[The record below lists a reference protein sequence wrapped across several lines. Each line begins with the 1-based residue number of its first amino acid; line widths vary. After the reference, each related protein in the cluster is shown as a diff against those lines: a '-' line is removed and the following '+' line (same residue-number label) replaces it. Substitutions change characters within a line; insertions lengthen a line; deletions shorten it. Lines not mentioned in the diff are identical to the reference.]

1 MAIVSPSSRKKV
13 DVTVFIPT
21 FNGEKYLERLLNA
34 VENQDFQGNV
44 EILIIDSGST
54 DDTLAII
61 AQHPLVRLIEIPSH
75 EFGHGKTRNLA
86 AQLAQGT
93 YIAYLSH
100 DAIPVG
106 KTWLSE
112 LVAPLDPAGLD
123 CVGVV
128 GKHFARMNCPPL
140 LKYEINGVFDACG
153 PDSGITIVDGS
164 AKTVESMSTGE
175 LFYSDVNSATRT
187 DFLLN
192 TISYRDVDYSEDL
205 AFAKDFL
212 SAGNKKAYVPSA
224 VVEHSNDVTLSEYG
238 KRVFDETLGMRK
250 VGEGRNSIS
259 WVQAKARAIRDVLKT
274 SWLIIRDKDYS
285 VAEKLRWLM
294 VNPVYVWKKWAN
306 IHRALNVNLSDTQ
319 RIERYSLEAH
329 RTNNA

>member
-1 MAIVSPSSRKKV
+1 MPLVPPGSKKKV

-21 FNGEKYLERLLNA
+21 FNGEKYLERLLSA
-34 VENQDFQGNV
+34 LESQDFSGSF
-44 EILIIDSGST
+44 EILVIDSGSS
-54 DDTLAII
+54 DQTLEII
-61 AQHPLVRLIEIPSH
+61 SQHPFVRLVDIDQS

-86 AQLAQGT
+86 AKLARGT

-106 KTWLSE
+106 SQWLAE
-112 LVAPLDPAGLD
+112 LISPLNPAGLD

-164 AKTVESMSTGE
+164 TKSVESMSTGE

>member
-1 MAIVSPSSRKKV
+1 MPLVPLSNKKKV

-21 FNGEKYLERLLNA
+21 FNGEKYLERLLTA
-34 VENQDFQGNV
+34 VESQDFSGSF
-44 EILIIDSGST
+44 EILIIDSGSS
-54 DDTLAII
+54 DQTLEII
-61 AQHPLVRLIEIPSH
+61 SQHPLVRLVDIDQS

-86 AQLAQGT
+86 AKQARGT

-112 LVAPLDPAGLD
+112 LVAPLDPTGLD

-128 GKHFARMNCPPL
+128 GKHVARENCSPL
-140 LKYEINGVFDACG
+140 LKYDIRGVFDACG
-153 PDSGITIVDGS
+153 PDNEITIVDGS
-164 AKTVESMSTGE
+164 QKPVESMSAGE

-192 TISYRDVDYSEDL
+192 TIAYRNVDYSEDL
-205 AFAKDFL
+205 AFAQDFL
-212 SAGNKKAYVPSA
+212 SAGYKKAYVPSA

-250 VGEGRNSIS
+250 VGEGRTSLTWI
-259 WVQAKARAIRDVLKT
+259 QAKLRAVRDVLKN
-274 SWLIIRDKDYS
+274 SVWIIRDEDYS
-285 VAEKLRWLM
+285 FGDKLKWLV

-306 IHRALNVNLSDTQ
+306 IHRALNVNLSDTE
-319 RIERYSLEAH
+319 RIQRYSLEAH
-329 RTNNA
+329 RSHNG